1 MNILIDMDGV
11 ICTEEKTFERALAR
25 PLPGAR
31 ESLQRLRDAGH
42 QIIIY
47 TARSWSELA
56 MTKHWLEAHGMPY
69 DGLHMGKPVADR
81 IVDDRAVPFSGWP
94 AALEA
99 LARQG
104 RPDVDHVY
112 RQILDEA
119 TARLL
124 RRIADMPQLRGSILE
139 CGPGLSAGPDGP
151 PGGAGPLDAFDLRAA
166 LAARGLK
173 VLRLDADAATQPDL
187 GCDFLQ
193 AERHLPAASLGGV
206 VMISCLQRMPDLFD
220 VPGVLERLLA
230 PGGYGFFLTPWNV
243 ALPGSQPDCWRLSGE
258 GYRALFDK
266 RFEIVEIEPIACP
279 GRPQSPIGIQCI
291 VRKKGMAQP
300 RQRHGGP

>member
-42 QIIIY
+42 QIVIY

-56 MTKHWLEAHGMPY
+56 MTKHWLDAHGMPY

-104 RPDVDHVY
+104 RPDVDQVY
-112 RQILDEA
+112 RRILDEA
-119 TARLL
+119 AVRLL
-124 RRIADMPQLRGSILE
+124 RRVADMPELGGTILL
-139 CGPGLSAGPDGP
+139 CGLNPPGGPDGLP
-151 PGGAGPLDAFDLRAA
+151 DELRPQDSFDLRAA

-173 VLRLDADAATQPDL
+173 VLRLDSDAAEQPDL
-187 GCDFLQ
+187 RCDFLQ

-206 VMISCLQRMPDLFD
+206 VMMSCLQRMPALFE
-220 VPGVLERLLA
+220 VPAILERLLA

-243 ALPGSQPDCWRLSGE
+243 ALPGPQPDCWRLSGE
-258 GYRALFDK
+258 GYRALFGE
-266 RFEIVEIEPIACP
+266 RFEILDIEQVACP
-279 GRPQSPIGIQCI
+279 GRPQSPVGIHCI
-291 VRKKGMAQP
+291 VRKRGSARP
-300 RQRHGGP
+300 L